1 MTPAVDA
8 WDRLADLI
16 EYPDEPWYTNRVDAC
31 IDATA
36 AFGVAAPLERF
47 RQSIAGGDLA
57 SWQERYTEV
66 FDFDPACTLN
76 VGWHLLGDAPE
87 RGAFLAALRE
97 DLARAGVF
105 ERDEL
110 PDHLPTLLRLIARE
124 EDAEAAE
131 LAAYIT
137 PAVTRVRERLTACG
151 SPFGDVLDAV
161 ARMLAILQPQEAQ
174 P

>member
-1 MTPAVDA
+1 MTAAAGA

-16 EYPDEPWYTNRVDAC
+16 EYPDEPLYANRIDAC

-36 AFGVAAPLERF
+36 AFDVAAPLERF
-47 RQSIAGGDLA
+47 RRSIAGGDLA

-76 VGWHLLGDAPE
+76 IGWHLLGDAPE

-110 PDHLPTLLRLIARE
+110 PDYLPTLLRLIARQD
-124 EDAEAAE
+124 DAAASE
-131 LAAYIT
+131 LAAYIA
-137 PAVTRVRERLTACG
+137 PAVTRVRERLIASG

-161 ARMLAILQPQEAQ
+161 TRMLAVVQPHEEQ